1 MIRALK
7 VLPKGSYPAAVD
19 TVTLDHDS
27 RFRRR
32 IALSGAKG
40 LAFLLDLPE
49 AVALRD
55 GDGVELEDGRVVMVK
70 AADEELMEITASDA
84 HHLTRLAWHIGN
96 RHLPAAILPD
106 RILIFP
112 DHVIAEMIEGL
123 GGRVRAIKAPFDPEG
138 GAYSQG
144 HGDHGHGHSHDHKH
158 HHHHAHDHNHDHD
171 HDGEGDG

>member
-7 VLPKGSYPAAVD
+7 VVPKGGHAAAD
-19 TVTLDHDS
+19 TVRLDHDS

-32 IALSGAKG
+32 IALTAEKG
-40 LAFLLDLPE
+40 TVFLLDLPE

-55 GDGVELEDGRVVMVK
+55 GDGLQLEDGRVVAVR
-70 AADEELMEITASDA
+70 AADEDLMEITARDA

-96 RHLPAAILPD
+96 RHLPAAIGAD
-106 RILIFP
+106 HILIRP

-123 GGRVRAIKAPFDPEG
+123 GGTVRAVRAPFDPEG

-144 HGDHGHGHSHDHKH
+144 HHGHDHGHDHDHHHHHGHGHH
-158 HHHHAHDHNHDHD
+158 HH
-171 HDGEGDG
+171 DGHGDG

>member
-7 VLPKGSYPAAVD
+7 VLPRRSYPAAVD

-32 IALSGAKG
+32 IALTGAKG
-40 LAFLLDLPE
+40 TAFLLDLPE
-49 AVALRD
+49 AVAMRD

-70 AADEELMEITASDA
+70 AAGEDLMEITAPDA

-123 GGRVRAIKAPFDPEG
+123 GGQVRAIRAPFDPEG

-144 HGDHGHGHSHDHKH
+144 HGDHGRNHDHGHDHHHSHDH
-158 HHHHAHDHNHDHD
+158 D
-171 HDGEGDG
+171 GDGDG